1 MNFQV
6 VFDLRKAFI
15 EHCQVGCEIVIF
27 RRGILNQIEMAQL
40 KEDCIVSS
48 QVVHGMKFKTK
59 SGLSIPPPT
68 IVKQDGMSA

>member
-1 MNFQV
+1 M
-6 VFDLRKAFI
+6 FDLRKAFI
-15 EHCQVGCEIVIF
+15 EHCQVGGRIVKLPYF
-27 RRGILNQIEMAQL
+27 AGGNL
-40 KEDCIVSS
+40 KSNRVGTVKEHCIVSS